1 MLLWRSF
8 EFFWAFAPIQV
19 VIELVDMKILP
30 DCFDRQVRLTDERLA
45 HILEHPE
52 MREMGP
58 SIESTLRQPQFVHRS
73 RSDLSVSL
81 FYEFYAQ
88 TLVGGKWLRI
98 VVKYSDSDAFI
109 VTAYL
114 TDQPKAG
121 ENLWPTK

>member
-8 EFFWAFAPIQV
+8 ESFWAFAPIQV

-52 MREMGP
+52 MREMGRP
-58 SIESTLRQPQFVHRS
+58 SSPPCGS
-73 RSDLSVSL
+73 RKLSAVRDRTCPSAFFMSFMHKL
-81 FYEFYAQ
+81 W
-88 TLVGGKWLRI
+88 LVASGSVLWLNI
-98 VVKYSDSDAFI
+98 ATAMLFI

-114 TDQPKAG
+114 TGQPKAG